1 MPQTEQQNVFP
12 ILALVGRRVRRL
24 RNQRKITAKEL
35 AVSSGL
41 SPRFIAQLEA
51 GQANIAIG
59 RLARVAQALD
69 VDVEQLVHDPS
80 KHTGPFAELQ
90 DRLERCTP
98 DQLETCLSSLRLILG
113 ELSTDAIA
121 LVGLRGAGKSTL
133 GPMLAADLG
142 LIFVELDEAVE
153 QRAGLTLSEIFA
165 LHGEEYYR
173 RLEVE
178 CLVELLARGQGIIL
192 ALSGGLPQNE
202 RAWSLVRRRCTTVW
216 LQASPED
223 HMSRVLEQGDHRPTA
238 GRENA
243 MAELR
248 SLLSSRD
255 PFYRQ
260 AAVTVDTSSQDLNN
274 LRVTLATRLRKAGF
288 GV

>member
-1 MPQTEQQNVFP
+1 MVQTDPQNDFP
-12 ILALVGRRVRRL
+12 ILSLVGRRVRRL

-35 AVSSGL
+35 AVRSGL

-59 RLARVAQALD
+59 RLARVAQALG
-69 VDVEQLVHDPS
+69 VGVEELVHDPTKAS
-80 KHTGPFAELQ
+80 GPLAALQ
-90 DRLERCTP
+90 DRLKGCTA
-98 DQLETCLSSLRLILG
+98 DELNACLASVRSILG
-113 ELSTDAIA
+113 EHSTDAIA

-133 GPMLAADLG
+133 GPMLATDLG
-142 LIFVELDEAVE
+142 LEFVELDEAVE

-178 CLVELLARGQGIIL
+178 CLVELLAGEQGIVL

-202 RAWSLVRRRCTTVW
+202 RAWNLVRQQCTTVW

-223 HMSRVLEQGDHRPTA
+223 HMNRVLAQGDHRPTA

-248 SLLSSRD
+248 SLLASRD

-260 AAVTVDTSSQDLNN
+260 SAVVIDTSSQSLDG
-274 LRVTLATRLRKAGF
+274 LRQTLSNRLHKAGF
-288 GV
+288 GA